1 MHGAIP
7 KGRPGGA
14 ALGLG
19 AIGGAATLWAVA
31 ATVAADLFD
40 AGVKPLELVQARAY
54 VATIGLALLP
64 AAWRRRRPETWWVG
78 PVLLGLSIALVNATY
93 YLALDRL
100 AVAVAIVLQYTAP
113 ALVVIWI
120 ALRTRRRPAPEV
132 GTAVLGALAGVFL
145 VSGLWGQ
152 GLGGVDA
159 FGVAMG
165 MGAAVMFATYTL
177 VSERVGEDYG
187 VIGALLRGFAWA
199 SAAWLLFQIPRD
211 FPDALIDG
219 SNLPRVL
226 FVGIGGTLAPF
237 LLFLWGVQRVRAER
251 AAIAA
256 TLEPVV
262 AAAVAWI
269 WLGQSLSGLQL
280 LGGALVIVAVA
291 SLQIGRRP
299 VVLAPEP

>member
-1 MHGAIP
+1 MHASISA
-7 KGRPGGA
+7 RPRGA

-19 AIGGAATLWAVA
+19 AIAGAATLWAIA
-31 ATVAADLFD
+31 AAVAADLFD
-40 AGVKPLELVQARAY
+40 AGVEPLELVQARAY
-54 VATIGLALLP
+54 VATAGLALIP
-64 AAWRRRRPETWWVG
+64 AAWRARRGETWRVG
-78 PVLLGLSIALVNATY
+78 PALLGLSIALVNATY
-93 YLALDRL
+93 YLALDHL

-120 ALRTRRRPAPEV
+120 ALRKRRSPAHEV
-132 GTAVLGALAGVFL
+132 ATAVLGALAGVVL
-145 VSGLWGQ
+145 VSGLLGR

-199 SAAWLLFQIPRD
+199 SAAWLLFQIPRG
-211 FPDALIDG
+211 FPDALVDG
-219 SNLPRVL
+219 SNLPAVL

-280 LGGALVIVAVA
+280 LGGALVIVSVA
-291 SLQIGRRP
+291 SLQIGREP
-299 VVLAPEP
+299 VALAPEP

>member
-7 KGRPGGA
+7 PRSSGA
-14 ALGLG
+14 ALGLA
-19 AIGGAATLWAVA
+19 AIAGAATLWAIA
-31 ATVAADLFD
+31 AAVAADLFD
-40 AGVKPLELVQARAY
+40 AGVEPLELVQARAY
-54 VATIGLALLP
+54 VATAGLAALP
-64 AAWRRRRPETWWVG
+64 AAWRRRREETWVLG
-78 PVLLGLSIALVNATY
+78 PALLGLSIALVNAAY

-120 ALRTRRRPAPEV
+120 ALRTRCRPAPEV

-199 SAAWLLFQIPRD
+199 SAAWLLFQIPRG

-256 TLEPVV
+256 TLEPVL

-280 LGGALVIVAVA
+280 LGGVLVIVAIA

-299 VVLAPEP
+299 AVLAPEP

>member
-1 MHGAIP
+1 MRESLSATSRGP
-7 KGRPGGA
+7 
-14 ALGLG
+14 ALGFA
-19 AIGGAATLWAVA
+19 AIAGAATLWAIA
-31 ATVAADLFD
+31 AAVAADLFD
-40 AGVKPLELVQARAY
+40 AGVEPLELVQARAY
-54 VATIGLALLP
+54 VATAGLALLP
-64 AAWRRRRPETWWVG
+64 AGWRRKRRETWRLG
-78 PVLLGLSIALVNATY
+78 PPLLGLSIALVNAAY
-93 YLALDRL
+93 YLALDHL

-120 ALRTRRRPAPEV
+120 ALRTRRSPARDV
-132 GTAVLGALAGVFL
+132 GAAVIGALAGVVL
-145 VSGLWGQ
+145 VSGLWGG
-152 GLGGVDA
+152 GLGGIDT

-187 VIGALLRGFAWA
+187 VIGGLLRGFAWA
-199 SAAWLLFQIPRD
+199 SAGWLLFQIPRG
-211 FPDALIDG
+211 FPDALVDG

-291 SLQIGRRP
+291 SLQIGRRR
-299 VVLAPEP
+299 VALAPEP

>member
-1 MHGAIP
+1 MAAI
-7 KGRPGGA
+7 A
-14 ALGLG
+14 
-19 AIGGAATLWAVA
+19 GAATLWAIA
-31 ATVAADLFD
+31 AAVAADLFD
-40 AGVKPLELVQARAY
+40 AGVEPLELVQARAY
-54 VATIGLALLP
+54 VATTGLAALP
-64 AAWRRRRPETWWVG
+64 AAWRRRREETWVLG
-78 PVLLGLSIALVNATY
+78 PALLGLSIALVNATY

-120 ALRTRRRPAPEV
+120 ALRTRRSPSREV
-132 GTAVLGALAGVFL
+132 ATAVVGALAGVVL

-199 SAAWLLFQIPRD
+199 SAAWLLFQIPRG
-211 FPDALIDG
+211 FPDALVDG

-280 LGGALVIVAVA
+280 VGGALVLVAVA

-299 VVLAPEP
+299 VALAPEP